1 MGDDELAKI
10 YSEKPINMFRLY
22 DKGAE
27 RILGFVRMNKVVS
40 NIFLVCAQ
48 HGGFV
53 VNNGGRIV
61 SQFQWNSIP
70 LAFYHVG
77 DFLYISHFFN
87 LEVIRVGVDRN
98 SQPAALASYR
108 PRLIGHK
115 DNSVI
120 IYSRPFGGNKQY
132 SAIKLLSGTDEIEI
146 DHDETYLSSIPSSFE
161 PIYQS
166 PFKTRYDLNYYF
178 LKLAFSFQPIKFSHI
193 ISTK

>member
-1 MGDDELAKI
+1 M
-10 YSEKPINMFRLY
+10 
-22 DKGAE
+22 
-27 RILGFVRMNKVVS
+27 
-40 NIFLVCAQ
+40 
-48 HGGFV
+48 
-53 VNNGGRIV
+53 NNGGRIV

-166 PFKTRYDLNYYF
+166 PFKTRFVFNYIIVIMSSVRYFF
-178 LKLAFSFQPIKFSHI
+178 LKFLFSFQPIKFSHI